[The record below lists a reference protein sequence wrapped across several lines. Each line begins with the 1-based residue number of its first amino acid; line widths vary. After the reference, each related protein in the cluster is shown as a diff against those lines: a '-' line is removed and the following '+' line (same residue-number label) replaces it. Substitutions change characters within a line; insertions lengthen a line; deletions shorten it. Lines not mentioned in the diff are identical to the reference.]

1 MATGHHPVPSS
12 STISGRGE
20 RKAGQGKQNYKF
32 RSQKITKFQKKKKK
46 CSSLMIQKGLQMH
59 TINAAERKNAAPLI
73 FESSYSS

>member
-32 RSQKITKFQKKKKK
+32 RSQKKKK
-46 CSSLMIQKGLQMH
+46 CSSLMIQKGIQMH

>member
-20 RKAGQGKQNYKF
+20 RKAGQGKKNYKC
-32 RSQKITKFQKKKKK
+32 RSQKITKFQKKKK
-46 CSSLMIQKGLQMH
+46 CSSLMIQKGIQMH